1 MEVRKL
7 PEPLHKVSLRP
18 EHGELFLER
27 VYRVLVQFPRRRLS
41 GKILSRPFMVEPLIV
56 LDQRLARGVPQRV
69 DAPEVHLEEGD
80 DLFGMLRGE
89 RLIRHQQDR
98 LARAALAGHGYRL
111 EAPFLRLMRER
122 RPERD
127 QVALALREGVQP
139 GLGVYVAERD
149 VPDGQP
155 ESVQP
160 LRHGIERGRS
170 DGAQN
175 GLALHRIGRPRHIRK
190 RGIETR
196 LGEHRTVCS
205 GVDARGEGFVVPHAD
220 DLDAAF
226 QHRRQRGQRA
236 ARADAPFALVDAR
249 DQFSAGAV
257 PLHFKGKPRLLVPS
271 HFLAVPRGEGFVL
284 GKPRRLQRH
293 GLLRR
298 ARSEQTEDTDGKDR
312 QTTVHYRFEHF
323 PTS

>member
-1 MEVRKL
+1 MR
-7 PEPLHKVSLRP
+7 EPLEPFHKIALRP
-18 EHGELFLER
+18 EHGELLLER
-27 VYRVLVQFPRRRLS
+27 VHRMLVQFPRRRLS
-41 GKILSRPFMVEPLIV
+41 GKLLSRPFMVEPLIV

-122 RPERD
+122 RPERN
-127 QVALALREGVQP
+127 QVALALREGVQS
-139 GLGVYVAERD
+139 GLGVHVAERD

-170 DGAQN
+170 DRAQN
-175 GLALHRIGRPRHIRK
+175 GLAPHGIGRPGHIRK
-190 RGIETR
+190 RGIEPR
-196 LGEHRTVCS
+196 LGEHRAVGS
-205 GVDARGEGFVVPHAD
+205 GVDPRGEGFVVPHAD
-220 DLDAAF
+220 NLDAAF
-226 QHRRQRGQRA
+226 QHRRQSGQRA
-236 ARADAPFALVDAR
+236 ARAEAPFAPVDAR
-249 DQFSAGAV
+249 DQFAAGAV

-271 HFLAVPRGEGFVL
+271 LFLAVPRGEGFVL
-284 GKPRRLQRH
+284 GKPRRFQRY
-293 GLLRR
+293 GFLRR
-298 ARSEQTEDTDGKDR
+298 ARSEQAEDEDGKGR
-312 QTTVHYRFEHF
+312 QTTVHCRFEHI